1 MTTSYLV
8 GAPIFLPGIPEDGRF
23 PVPIH
28 QARLIASIL
37 ANNHELS
44 HVEGQL
50 REEHNSIVTAL
61 NEMGYHFQIALAYPD
76 KLDSRA
82 ICDYLA
88 RGCRLI
94 RFPSD
99 FPASLAL
106 CPRDLAVTIPGR
118 VLLNCRYASIDRV
131 IDDCRITSSPVGDG
145 GSVLL
150 ASGAAV
156 VCDRIISFCD
166 DLPMNRSTCKSDLEP
181 FVSAGM
187 KTVMFPAPVMG
198 FLKGGSLTGQLA
210 FFGHCDRVS
219 CLVSDVQG
227 GLHLVLDHDIVTVSV
242 VDESAQSWRP
252 MMLDETI
259 SVLRRACESRGITV
273 HRAPR
278 STVPYSLNLQQF
290 FDGRILMTGG
300 TTEVT
305 EMLRSITGQQIV
317 TTNIPIQYYPTW
329 MYAGIHCLVT
339 EFPRSLLT
347 K

>member
-8 GAPIFLPGIPEDGRF
+8 GAPIFLPDVPEDGRF

-28 QARLIASIL
+28 QAGLIASIL
-37 ANNHELS
+37 ANDNTPS
-44 HVEGQL
+44 HIEGRL
-50 REEHNSIVTAL
+50 RDEHGSIVTAL
-61 NEMGYHFQIALAYPD
+61 NEMGYRFQIAHARPD
-76 KLDSRA
+76 KLDSTA
-82 ICDYLA
+82 ICNYLA
-88 RGCRLI
+88 RGYRFI

-99 FPASLAL
+99 FPAGLAL
-106 CPRDLAVTIPGR
+106 CPRDLVVTIPGR
-118 VLLNCRYASIDRV
+118 VLLNCVYASIDRV
-131 IDDCRITSSPVGDG
+131 IDGCRITSSPIGDG

-166 DLPMNRSTCKSDLEP
+166 NVPMNRQACESDLEP

-198 FLKGGSLTGQLA
+198 FLKDGSLTGQLA
-210 FFGHCDRVS
+210 FFGHCDWVS
-219 CLVSDVQG
+219 CLVSDTRG
-227 GLHLVLDHDIVTVSV
+227 GLHLVVDHNIVTASV
-242 VDESAQSWRP
+242 INDSAQSWRS
-252 MMLDETI
+252 MLLDETM
-259 SVLRRACESRGITV
+259 SVLHRACESKGITV

-300 TTEVT
+300 ATEVT

-317 TTNIPIQYYPTW
+317 TTSVPIQYYPAW